1 MKPSKIAP
9 VSAAVLLTI
18 ALSACDSKSVTT
30 KENYA
35 KAVQRYLD
43 ATDAVCVWSTR
54 PAPFEYANIRVWE
67 RQQADQFVKVGLLAK
82 EPTTVRDY
90 GQSLPGARYTLTDAG
105 KKASR
110 GVVSGLGN
118 RFCGGKAK
126 LMAIDEPSAG
136 VKVQTGD
143 QVYVHYVAQLVDRPT
158 WDDESVLVGHIELA
172 ATTDNQFKG
181 ETFLILTDDGWK
193 VVVKKT

>member
-18 ALSACDSKSVTT
+18 ALSACDSKSATT

-35 KAVQRYLD
+35 KAVQQYLD
-43 ATDAVCVWSTR
+43 ATDAVCVWSNR
-54 PAPFEYANIRVWE
+54 PAPFEYANVRAGE
-67 RQQADQFVKVGLLAK
+67 QQQADQLVKVGLLAK
-82 EPTTVRDY
+82 EPATVRDF

-110 GVVSGLGN
+110 GVAPGLGN

-126 LMAIDEPSAG
+126 LMDIDAPSAG
-136 VKVQTGD
+136 VKAQAGD
-143 QVYVHYVAQLVDRPT
+143 KVYVHYVAQLVDRPA
-158 WDDESVLVGHIELA
+158 WDDESVLVGHIEL
-172 ATTDNQFKG
+172 
-181 ETFLILTDDGWK
+181 
-193 VVVKKT
+193 